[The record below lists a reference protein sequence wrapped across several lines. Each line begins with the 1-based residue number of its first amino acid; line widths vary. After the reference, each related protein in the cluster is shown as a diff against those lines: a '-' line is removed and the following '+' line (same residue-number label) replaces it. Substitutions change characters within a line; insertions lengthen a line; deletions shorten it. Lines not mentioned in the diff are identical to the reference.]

1 MAKNISTEFGAK
13 VNSHK
18 SKFNTSG
25 TKIKDLKEN
34 TTTNINRALAG
45 QSNRALL
52 TALSYSERDLGGSTR
67 TLKELDSLSQEA
79 HQTDDS
85 NFSQGFE
92 SNSVLT
98 EDTFSSTKSSA
109 IKSSKQST
117 SGSSRSI
124 ILAQKLQTEA
134 QYDIAKKIQSSNNR
148 LSMKLHADKMTQD
161 LRYQN
166 SSLKDFAA
174 MKIALNRMT
183 EYQVS
188 IQSDYYKKSLEVK
201 SNILNELREIKSD
214 IKLGFNINAN
224 TGKKDES
231 KETEAL
237 AKVIFGGDFKTG
249 IKKGLHQLIADKS
262 FQASGGLTSMLG
274 MLPGM
279 MAMGGGMSAN
289 SLMAMGMK
297 AGVEGYA
304 TKKFGSSRVDKFSKM
319 MNDPGQFATDKLNG
333 MQFSQNSLLRALAE
347 TFGDKKQSFASV
359 KYDEFRKKDPN
370 AKAQFDVKAHK
381 SLTDIIPTSLAKIEA
396 ALTGGKL
403 KLYNHKSQRYEEVS
417 AIHDK
422 AKSAFSNKEA
432 AEANRLEKTMAG
444 NSYGSVSKIIDELGD
459 SDVSGILKGK
469 ILANP
474 AAKEGFIRALRSFL
488 YKIKAKSKGKSLQ
501 TLLSNITVSPSFVLQ
516 HGEFNSND
524 PWPHYISMLI
534 ESSKYD
540 KKADVFLGSLLN
552 EANRIESVYE
562 DAMNDIINLE
572 HSSGMNYIMDNMKTT
587 TTDKNTYYSYD
598 KSIFDTSRGSASA
611 RKAKSSFE
619 SSSEV
624 FIALDKTFN
633 SSTSP
638 FHKRELYMAHNL
650 EVPKEWLDIA
660 NEREAIALFGPRGLN
675 YYNDAIRKLS
685 KKVKDIEG
693 KPNGVNTLEYTVAK
707 NSLDILVKNKN
718 KIFSSFEESGGVSN
732 VMKQFEEGNGRAA
745 SFDSNYASIDPI
757 SEITSFTQESLKS
770 YKVRSGIKVAS
781 AGAIG
786 VLASMYAKNLGY
798 GKMSTPLIG
807 ASIAGSLMMNHKMQ
821 GMVDMLGDKRN
832 ELMSD
837 GRTRGQ
843 ALQTKLMQEMLPVG
857 FATATGL
864 AVNKFTNNYVPYGK
878 LLGPVM
884 GWAAGSM
891 MMKIQKGFLGK
902 KFSSMLNKGLDLMG
916 GFGDSIRKKFGL
928 AAGQERYSMEE
939 ILGTRKKSKRSMKR
953 DSKGI
958 DKENRG
964 VQGKYKDLK
973 LASGASLAKVGCG
986 IFSVAYAVGVLIG
999 QKVLP
1004 EDFIP
1009 IANKYIDPASGGI
1022 KLEFFIEVGNRL
1034 GLNVH
1039 IANAADPKVDALL
1052 TGIGPKKKVAIALT
1066 NIDTGHYVVA
1076 FKSSGDDSLEI
1087 FDPNS
1092 DKTDVRSA
1100 QGLKMQSAAIIIM
1113 EASNNSSSVKSS
1125 ILSNSGDATTAKVDT
1140 NVNVNPINAGSGPGD
1155 SKSSV
1160 SSIKTDKYLKKVK
1173 TDDIAEKVIG
1183 VKVIGG
1189 HLEAL
1194 GVVGTVDAES
1204 YREKVSSF
1212 KTSLPMGLGKIGIGI
1227 KNLIAATSNAGASFY
1242 RSNSVAKSQLDTQ
1255 NQQEQRE
1262 QQNAEALQTIATG
1275 MGDGKEKKEKK
1286 KGNWLLGLLGG
1297 LLGLDMLAIMKG
1309 GASVK
1314 GIPKIFKAF
1323 SKVLIDRFKETL
1335 KGVHSGIKNFL
1346 GKFGINIP
1354 DMDEKTGKI
1363 AMNAGKEAAED
1374 VGEKAAKGAGEK
1386 VIQTGLKGAAKGG
1399 GKLAKALSKFTEVIQ
1414 ESVKILKKIPLIGK
1428 LVAKVPIEKIIKGF
1442 TQVGEKLAKKAI
1454 EGGAEAAAKAGVK
1467 GLLSGAKQL
1476 LTASGV
1482 GILINVGFTAIDV
1495 ISAVMGAKKVFGIEQ
1510 VTWKHKLA
1518 CGLSGFIISA
1528 CTSIPVLGWLFIF
1541 ADVKWIAPLIFECLG
1556 GDLNE
1561 GKEGEEGSE
1570 KIKMEGGVDT
1580 KDYVEDK
1587 YNLNENST
1595 GTALQGTTE
1604 GKVKETVDQT
1614 RKQQLD
1620 NVTSFGGYG
1629 WGGFIDKDGKL
1640 IKFGGA
1646 AAAGTATASATT
1658 SSATPGGTTSSTG
1671 VGNKAYGTKP
1681 KFYSQ
1686 KTFLASLNIGDG
1698 TVKDSGCAIAVAK
1711 MIAEF
1716 MGKTIKDMDL
1726 YTLAKKHV
1734 IADKSIGI
1742 KYFSDLGGTVTQSE
1756 ADLQNAMS
1764 VDGSAVAFLKDNHY
1778 VALLNKKGTI
1788 FYGDP
1793 MKDDWETVAPT
1804 DARFKGFT
1812 GLAVFGAIA
1821 TKLST
1826 KSIGGGR
1833 GEGSQRS
1840 SRRSIGYGSE
1850 TKAKA
1855 WRPSSSI
1862 KASSRK
1868 KESDTTNGNSI
1879 AAPAAAAAQAVAATT
1894 STGTLANMTGD
1905 FGKALEMIWELE
1917 GGNTK
1922 DGGYVVD
1929 TGGPTRFGITQ
1940 YNAKKHTGYTGDMR
1954 QFPKELAV
1962 KTYNDYWTNYGL
1974 NDIKGFPLAVAM
1986 YNTVVNSGPGRA
1998 SKFVTRMLG
2007 LPESRS
2013 AKLKPDWVSA
2023 LNAKPAG
2030 QAGMDFINQQDKFY
2044 DELVA
2049 MNAGKYGK
2057 SQKGWHNRTAK
2068 LKTMLGASGGAGGG
2082 PGKFVSQSSMTVA
2095 NAKLG
2100 GTTVAQSGCAI
2111 AVARMILGYFGKSRS
2126 ENTLLVQAKQHL
2138 AGDNV
2143 KASFFTE
2150 CIGGVMPNNVAV
2162 AKTSMDTNGSALS
2175 VIITGS
2181 GRAHW
2186 VAVIKDSDKMW
2197 IGDPSDNKFKPLTW
2211 NDLMAKKPTTMIMHS
2226 PATMAKLKDSVDSK
2240 STTSTDSS
2248 TSTTGTDTGTGT
2260 ATAAPTAPPPPTAG
2274 TTKNGGSQWGGFIDK
2289 DGKLIKFG
2297 AAAPVAPGTGITG
2310 GGPAPW
2316 LDVASKY
2323 LNKKEG
2329 VDNAVLDPMLASV
2342 GVNGS
2347 VSSIS
2352 WCGAFVSF
2360 CIKQAFPAFKGSAS
2374 SQYPTTKEGQTEY
2387 TKLDQP
2393 IRGAIIVWS
2402 RGGGHGHTA
2411 FYLGEAEGGRI
2422 ETIGGNQTVKGTD
2435 ESGKGQGVSSG
2446 PTSKDG
2452 NGRSFV
2458 GYYWPKV
2465 AGSGSTTA
2473 AITTGIATNA
2483 ANTVGNAVMN
2493 AANAVKPA
2501 ATGGTNTKPT
2511 VMDVI
2516 KPGKEQV
2523 RVQRELPLGITERL
2537 ARATGATSKVTL
2549 PSVGDHTVPGS
2560 GTAMKKAKNDMLWG
2574 AAAKIG
2580 KGVLQNTAMKDSV
2593 LGKGVTDL
2601 LDRLIKVTEDNK
2613 KVQEKLLD
2621 VNKQQEGHLKETA
2634 KNTKAPPVNTT
2645 TVVNKEPEDLYSYAS
2660 GIFKDFIKN

>member
-92 SNSVLT
+92 NNNVLT

-262 FQASGGLTSMLG
+262 SQASGGLTSMLG

-279 MAMGGGMSAN
+279 MAMGGGMSAK

-297 AGVEGYA
+297 AGVKGYA
-304 TKKFGSSRVDKFSKM
+304 TKKFGSSKVDKFSGM

-403 KLYNHKSQRYEEVS
+403 KLYNHKSQRYEDVS

-432 AEANRLEKTMAG
+432 NEANRLERQMSGNTAG
-444 NSYGSVSKIIDELGD
+444 SISAIINELGD
-459 SDVSGILKGK
+459 SDISGMLKGK

-501 TLLSNITVSPSFVLQ
+501 NILSNINVTPSFVMQ
-516 HGEFNSND
+516 HGEFAQQD

-534 ESSKYD
+534 ESAKYD
-540 KKADVFLGSLLN
+540 NNAESYLGYLLQ
-552 EANRIESVYE
+552 EANKIESVYDE
-562 DAMNDIINLE
+562 ALNDIMNLE
-572 HSSGMNYIMDNMKTT
+572 HSSGMSYIMDNLKTK
-587 TTDKNTYYSYD
+587 TTDKNTSYSYD
-598 KSIFDTSRGSASA
+598 SSIFDTSRSSASA
-611 RKAKSSFE
+611 RRAKSLFD
-619 SSSEV
+619 SSNEV
-624 FIALDKTFN
+624 FISLEKTFSN
-633 SSTSP
+633 STSP

-685 KKVKDIEG
+685 KKVKDIEN
-693 KPNGVNTLEYTVAK
+693 KPGGENTLEYTIAK
-707 NSLDILVKNKN
+707 NSLDLLIKSKS
-718 KIFSSFEESGGVSN
+718 KIFSQFEESGGVES
-732 VMKQFEEGNGRAA
+732 VMKQFEETGGKAA
-745 SFDSNYASIDPI
+745 SFDSSYASIDPI

-973 LASGASLAKVGCG
+973 LASGASLSKVGCG

-1092 DKTDVRSA
+1092 DKTDVRST

-1227 KNLIAATSNAGASFY
+1227 KNLISATSNAGASFY

-1262 QQNAEALQTIATG
+1262 QQNADALQTIATG

-1346 GKFGINIP
+1346 GKFGIKIP

-1363 AMNAGKEAAED
+1363 VMNAGKEAAEG

-1399 GKLAKALSKFTEVIQ
+1399 GKLAKALSKFTEVIR

-1428 LVAKVPIEKIIKGF
+1428 LVAKVPIEKIIEGF

-1454 EGGAEAAAKAGVK
+1454 EGGAEAAAKVGVK

-1476 LTASGV
+1476 LTSSGV
-1482 GILINVGFTAIDV
+1482 GIIINVGFTAIDV

-1587 YNLNENST
+1587 YNLNKNST
-1595 GTALQGTTE
+1595 GTALQGTAE

-1614 RKQQLD
+1614 QKQQLD
-1620 NVTSFGGYG
+1620 NVGGYG
-1629 WGGFIDKDGKL
+1629 WGGFFDQNGKEV
-1640 IKFGGA
+1640 KFGGA

-1833 GEGSQRS
+1833 GEGSRRS
-1840 SRRSIGYGSE
+1840 SSRSIGYGSE
-1850 TKAKA
+1850 TKGKA

-1862 KASSRK
+1862 KASSSK
-1868 KESDTTNGNSI
+1868 KGSDTTNGSSI
-1879 AAPAAAAAQAVAATT
+1879 AAPAATAAAPAAATT
-1894 STGTLANMTGD
+1894 STGTLGNMTGD
-1905 FGKALEMIWELE
+1905 FGKALEMIWEVE

-1940 YNAKKHTGYTGDMR
+1940 LNAKKHTGYTGDMR

-1962 KTYNDYWTNYGL
+1962 KTYNDYWTDYGL
-1974 NDIKGFPLAVAM
+1974 NDIKGFPLAAAM
-1986 YNTVVNSGPGRA
+1986 FNTVVNSGPGRA
-1998 SKFVTRMLG
+1998 SQFVTRMLG
-2007 LPESRS
+2007 QPEASS
-2013 AKLKPDWVSA
+2013 SKLKPDWVSA

-2030 QAGMDFINQQDKFY
+2030 QAGMEFINQQDKFY

-2049 MNAGKYGK
+2049 KNAGKYGQY
-2057 SQKGWHNRTAK
+2057 QKGWHNRTAK

-2082 PGKFVSQSSMTVA
+2082 PGTFVSQSSLTTA
-2095 NAKLG
+2095 SAKLG

-2126 ENTLLVQAKQHL
+2126 EGTLLVQAKQHL

-2248 TSTTGTDTGTGT
+2248 TSTGTGTDTGTGT

-2289 DGKLIKFG
+2289 DGKQIKFG

-2310 GGPAPW
+2310 GGATPW
-2316 LDVASKY
+2316 IDVAKSFLGITEEKNPDKVTMF
-2323 LNKKEG
+2323 L
-2329 VDNAVLDPMLASV
+2329 
-2342 GVNGS
+2342 GS
-2347 VSSIS
+2347 VMGGSPNPSIP
-2352 WCGAFVSF
+2352 WCAAFVSY
-2360 CIKQAFPAFKGSAS
+2360 CIKQAFPSFKGSPS
-2374 SQYPTTKEGQTEY
+2374 SQYPIDSKEYVKLDAPKPGAVVVWKNTGKEG
-2387 TKLDQP
+2387 
-2393 IRGAIIVWS
+2393 
-2402 RGGGHGHTA
+2402 GHTA
-2411 FYLGEAEGGRI
+2411 FFLSEPGGGKI
-2422 ETIGGNQTVKGTD
+2422 ETIGGNQSMKGTD
-2435 ESGKGQGVSSG
+2435 DGDSKGGVSTG
-2446 PTSKDG
+2446 PTSKDDG
-2452 NGRSFV
+2452 DGGKRKLMGFF
-2458 GYYWPKV
+2458 WPAIASQ
-2465 AGSGSTTA
+2465 AGAAPA
-2473 AITTGIATNA
+2473 AISNMGVNA
-2483 ANTVGNAVMN
+2483 ATAVSKG
-2493 AANAVKPA
+2493 VFD
-2501 ATGGTNTKPT
+2501 ATAKLKPT
-2511 VMDVI
+2511 KNEASDD

-2537 ARATGATSKVTL
+2537 ARATGVTSKVNL
-2549 PSVGDHTVPGS
+2549 PNVGDHTVPGS

-2580 KGVLQNTAMKDSV
+2580 KAVLQNTAMKDSV

-2660 GIFKDFIKN
+2660 GLFKDFIKN

>member
-52 TALSYSERDLGGSTR
+52 TALSYSERDLDGSTR

-174 MKIALNRMT
+174 MKTALNRIT

-262 FQASGGLTSMLG
+262 SQASGGLTSMLG

-279 MAMGGGMSAN
+279 MAMGGGMSAK

-297 AGVEGYA
+297 AGVKGYA
-304 TKKFGSSRVDKFSKM
+304 TKKFGSSKVDKFSEM

-403 KLYNHKSQRYEEVS
+403 KLYNHKSQRYEDVS

-540 KKADVFLGSLLN
+540 KKAEVFLGSLLN

-572 HSSGMNYIMDNMKTT
+572 HSSGMSYIMDNLKTK
-587 TTDKNTYYSYD
+587 TTDKNTSYSYD
-598 KSIFDTSRGSASA
+598 SSIFDTSRSSASA
-611 RKAKSSFE
+611 RRAKSLFD
-619 SSSEV
+619 SSNEV
-624 FIALDKTFN
+624 FISLEKTFSN
-633 SSTSP
+633 STSP

-685 KKVKDIEG
+685 KKVKDIEN
-693 KPNGVNTLEYTVAK
+693 KPGGENTLEYTIAK
-707 NSLDILVKNKN
+707 NSLDLLIKSKS
-718 KIFSSFEESGGVSN
+718 KIFSQFEESGGVES
-732 VMKQFEEGNGRAA
+732 VMKQFEETGGKAA
-745 SFDSNYASIDPI
+745 SFDSSYASIDPI
-757 SEITSFTQESLKS
+757 AEITSFTQESLKS

-973 LASGASLAKVGCG
+973 LASGASLSKVGCG

-1092 DKTDVRSA
+1092 DKTDVRST

-1227 KNLIAATSNAGASFY
+1227 KNLISATSNSGASFY

-1262 QQNAEALQTIATG
+1262 QQNADALQTIATG

-1346 GKFGINIP
+1346 GKFGIKIP

-1363 AMNAGKEAAED
+1363 VMNAGKEAAED

-1414 ESVKILKKIPLIGK
+1414 ESAKILKKIPLIGK
-1428 LVAKVPIEKIIKGF
+1428 LVEKVPIEKIIKGF

-1454 EGGAEAAAKAGVK
+1454 EGGAEAAAKVGVK

-1482 GILINVGFTAIDV
+1482 GIIINVGFTAIDV

-1595 GTALQGTTE
+1595 GTALQGTAE

-1614 RKQQLD
+1614 QKQQLD
-1620 NVTSFGGYG
+1620 NVGGYG
-1629 WGGFIDKDGKL
+1629 WGGFFDQNGKEV
-1640 IKFGGA
+1640 KFGGA

-1840 SRRSIGYGSE
+1840 SSRSIGYGSE
-1850 TKAKA
+1850 TKGKA

-1862 KASSRK
+1862 KASSSK
-1868 KESDTTNGNSI
+1868 KGSDTTNGSST
-1879 AAPAAAAAQAVAATT
+1879 AAPAATAAAPAAATT
-1894 STGTLANMTGD
+1894 STGTLGNMTGD
-1905 FGKALEMIWELE
+1905 FGKALEMIWEVE

-1940 YNAKKHTGYTGDMR
+1940 ANAKKHTGYTGDMR

-1974 NDIKGFPLAVAM
+1974 NDIKGFPLAAAM
-1986 YNTVVNSGPGRA
+1986 FNTVVNSGPGRA
-1998 SKFVTRMLG
+1998 SQFVTRMLG
-2007 LPESRS
+2007 QPESRS
-2013 AKLKPDWVSA
+2013 SKLKPDWVSA

-2030 QAGMDFINQQDKFY
+2030 QAGMEFINQQDKFY

-2049 MNAGKYGK
+2049 KNAGKYGQY
-2057 SQKGWHNRTAK
+2057 QKGWHNRTAK

-2082 PGKFVSQSSMTVA
+2082 PGTFVSQRSMSVSK
-2095 NAKLG
+2095 AKLG

-2126 ENTLLVQAKQHL
+2126 ESTLLVQAKQHL

-2197 IGDPSDNKFKPLTW
+2197 IGDPNDNKFKPLTW

-2248 TSTTGTDTGTGT
+2248 TSTGTGTDTGTGT

-2289 DGKLIKFG
+2289 DGKQIKFG
-2297 AAAPVAPGTGITG
+2297 AAAPAAPGTPGTGITG

-2347 VSSIS
+2347 VSSIP

-2360 CIKQAFPAFKGSAS
+2360 CIKQVFPAFKGSTS

-2473 AITTGIATNA
+2473 AITAGTATNA

-2501 ATGGTNTKPT
+2501 ATGGTNTKPI
-2511 VMDVI
+2511 VMDII
-2516 KPGKEQV
+2516 KPIKDGTASEIATDIMN
-2523 RVQRELPLGITERL
+2523 RRSL
-2537 ARATGATSKVTL
+2537 AKVSRSSKVKL
-2549 PSVGDHTVPGS
+2549 PTMLDHSVPEIPKTNKLFTEG
-2560 GTAMKKAKNDMLWG
+2560 
-2574 AAAKIG
+2574 AKIG
-2580 KGVLQNTAMKDSV
+2580 KAVLQNTAMKDSV

-2660 GIFKDFIKN
+2660 GLFKDFIKN

>member
-52 TALSYSERDLGGSTR
+52 TALSYSERDLDGSTR

-174 MKIALNRMT
+174 MKTALNRMT

-262 FQASGGLTSMLG
+262 SQASGGLTSMLG

-279 MAMGGGMSAN
+279 MAMGGGMSAK

-297 AGVEGYA
+297 AGVKGYA
-304 TKKFGSSRVDKFSKM
+304 TKKFGSSKVDKFSEM

-403 KLYNHKSQRYEEVS
+403 KLYNHKSQRYEDVS

-540 KKADVFLGSLLN
+540 KKAEVFLGSLLN

-572 HSSGMNYIMDNMKTT
+572 HSSGMSYIMDNLKTK
-587 TTDKNTYYSYD
+587 TTDKNTSYSYD
-598 KSIFDTSRGSASA
+598 SSIFDTSRSSASA
-611 RKAKSSFE
+611 RRAKSLFD
-619 SSSEV
+619 SSNEV
-624 FIALDKTFN
+624 FISLEKTFSN
-633 SSTSP
+633 STSP

-685 KKVKDIEG
+685 KKVKDIEN
-693 KPNGVNTLEYTVAK
+693 KPGGENTLEYTIAK
-707 NSLDILVKNKN
+707 NSLDLLIKSKS
-718 KIFSSFEESGGVSN
+718 KIFSQFEESGGVES
-732 VMKQFEEGNGRAA
+732 VMKQFEETGGKAA
-745 SFDSNYASIDPI
+745 SFDSSYASIDPI
-757 SEITSFTQESLKS
+757 AEITSFTQESLKS

-973 LASGASLAKVGCG
+973 LASGASLSKVGCG

-1092 DKTDVRSA
+1092 DKTDVRST

-1227 KNLIAATSNAGASFY
+1227 KNLISATSNSGASFY

-1262 QQNAEALQTIATG
+1262 QQNADALQTIATG

-1346 GKFGINIP
+1346 GKFGIKIP

-1363 AMNAGKEAAED
+1363 VMNAGKEAAED

-1414 ESVKILKKIPLIGK
+1414 ESAKILKKIPLIGK
-1428 LVAKVPIEKIIKGF
+1428 LVEKVPIEKIIKGF

-1454 EGGAEAAAKAGVK
+1454 EGGAEAAAKVGVK

-1482 GILINVGFTAIDV
+1482 GIIINVGFTAIDV

-1595 GTALQGTTE
+1595 GTALQGTAE

-1614 RKQQLD
+1614 QKQQLD
-1620 NVTSFGGYG
+1620 NVGGYG
-1629 WGGFIDKDGKL
+1629 WGGFFDQNGKEV
-1640 IKFGGA
+1640 KFGGA

-1840 SRRSIGYGSE
+1840 SSRSIGYGSE
-1850 TKAKA
+1850 TKGKA

-1862 KASSRK
+1862 KASSSK
-1868 KESDTTNGNSI
+1868 KGSDTTNGSST
-1879 AAPAAAAAQAVAATT
+1879 AAPAATAAAPAAATT
-1894 STGTLANMTGD
+1894 STGTLGNMTGD
-1905 FGKALEMIWELE
+1905 FGKALEMIWEVE

-1940 YNAKKHTGYTGDMR
+1940 ANAKKHTGYTGDMR

-1974 NDIKGFPLAVAM
+1974 NDIKGFPLAAAM
-1986 YNTVVNSGPGRA
+1986 FNTVVNSGPGRA
-1998 SKFVTRMLG
+1998 SQFVTRMLG
-2007 LPESRS
+2007 QPESRS
-2013 AKLKPDWVSA
+2013 SKLKPDWVSA

-2030 QAGMDFINQQDKFY
+2030 QAGMEFINQQDKFY

-2049 MNAGKYGK
+2049 KNAGKYGQY
-2057 SQKGWHNRTAK
+2057 QKGWHNRTAK

-2082 PGKFVSQSSMTVA
+2082 PGTFVSQRSMSVSK
-2095 NAKLG
+2095 AKLG

-2126 ENTLLVQAKQHL
+2126 ESTLLVQAKQHL

-2197 IGDPSDNKFKPLTW
+2197 IGDPNDNKFKPLTW

-2248 TSTTGTDTGTGT
+2248 TSTGTGTDTGTGT

-2289 DGKLIKFG
+2289 DGKQIKFG
-2297 AAAPVAPGTGITG
+2297 AAAPAAPGTPGTGITG

-2347 VSSIS
+2347 VSSIP

-2473 AITTGIATNA
+2473 AITAGTATNA

-2501 ATGGTNTKPT
+2501 ATGGTNTKPI
-2511 VMDVI
+2511 VMDII
-2516 KPGKEQV
+2516 KPIKDGTASEIATDIMN
-2523 RVQRELPLGITERL
+2523 RRSL
-2537 ARATGATSKVTL
+2537 AKVSRSSKVKL
-2549 PSVGDHTVPGS
+2549 PTMLDHSVPEIPKTNKLFTEG
-2560 GTAMKKAKNDMLWG
+2560 
-2574 AAAKIG
+2574 AKIG
-2580 KGVLQNTAMKDSV
+2580 KAVLQNTAMKDSV

-2660 GIFKDFIKN
+2660 GLFKDFIKN

>member
-92 SNSVLT
+92 NNNVLT

-262 FQASGGLTSMLG
+262 SQASGGLTSMLG

-279 MAMGGGMSAN
+279 MAMGGGMSAK

-297 AGVEGYA
+297 AGVKGYA
-304 TKKFGSSRVDKFSKM
+304 TKKFGSSKVDKFSGM

-403 KLYNHKSQRYEEVS
+403 KLYNHKSQRYEDVS

-432 AEANRLEKTMAG
+432 NEANRLERQMSGNTAG
-444 NSYGSVSKIIDELGD
+444 SISAIINELGD
-459 SDVSGILKGK
+459 SDISGMLKGK

-501 TLLSNITVSPSFVLQ
+501 NILSNINVTPSFVMQ
-516 HGEFNSND
+516 HGEFAQQD

-534 ESSKYD
+534 ESAKYD
-540 KKADVFLGSLLN
+540 NNAESYLGYLLQ
-552 EANRIESVYE
+552 EANKIESVYDE
-562 DAMNDIINLE
+562 ALNDIMNLE
-572 HSSGMNYIMDNMKTT
+572 HSSGMSYIMDNLKTK
-587 TTDKNTYYSYD
+587 TTDKNTSYSYD
-598 KSIFDTSRGSASA
+598 SSIFDTSRSSASA
-611 RKAKSSFE
+611 RRAKSLFD
-619 SSSEV
+619 SSNEV
-624 FIALDKTFN
+624 FISLEKTFSN
-633 SSTSP
+633 STSP

-685 KKVKDIEG
+685 KKVKDIEN
-693 KPNGVNTLEYTVAK
+693 KPGGENTLEYTIAK
-707 NSLDILVKNKN
+707 NSLDLLIKSKS
-718 KIFSSFEESGGVSN
+718 KIFSQFEESGGVES
-732 VMKQFEEGNGRAA
+732 VMKQFEETGGKAA
-745 SFDSNYASIDPI
+745 YFDSIYASIDPI

-973 LASGASLAKVGCG
+973 LASGASLSKVGCG

-1092 DKTDVRSA
+1092 DKTDVRST

-1227 KNLIAATSNAGASFY
+1227 KNLISATSNAGASFY

-1262 QQNAEALQTIATG
+1262 QQNADALQTIATG
-1275 MGDGKEKKEKK
+1275 MGDGKEKKEKE

-1346 GKFGINIP
+1346 GKVGIKIP

-1363 AMNAGKEAAED
+1363 VMNAGKEAAEG

-1399 GKLAKALSKFTEVIQ
+1399 GKLAKALSKFTEVIR

-1428 LVAKVPIEKIIKGF
+1428 LVAKVPIEKIIEGF

-1454 EGGAEAAAKAGVK
+1454 EGGAEAAAKVGVK

-1476 LTASGV
+1476 LTSSGV
-1482 GILINVGFTAIDV
+1482 GIIINVGFTAIDV

-1587 YNLNENST
+1587 YNLNKNST
-1595 GTALQGTTE
+1595 GTALQGTAE

-1614 RKQQLD
+1614 QKQQLD
-1620 NVTSFGGYG
+1620 NVGGYG
-1629 WGGFIDKDGKL
+1629 WGGFFDQNGKEV
-1640 IKFGGA
+1640 KFGGA

-1850 TKAKA
+1850 TKGKA

-1862 KASSRK
+1862 KASSSK
-1868 KESDTTNGNSI
+1868 KGSDTTNGSSI
-1879 AAPAAAAAQAVAATT
+1879 AAPAATAAAPAAATT
-1894 STGTLANMTGD
+1894 STGTLGNMTGD
-1905 FGKALEMIWELE
+1905 FGKALEMIWEVE

-1940 YNAKKHTGYTGDMR
+1940 LNAKKHTGYTGDMR

-1962 KTYNDYWTNYGL
+1962 KTYNDYWTDYGL
-1974 NDIKGFPLAVAM
+1974 NDIKGFPLAAAM
-1986 YNTVVNSGPGRA
+1986 FNTVVNSGPGRA
-1998 SKFVTRMLG
+1998 SQFVTRMLG
-2007 LPESRS
+2007 QPEASS
-2013 AKLKPDWVSA
+2013 SKLKPDWVSA

-2030 QAGMDFINQQDKFY
+2030 QAGMEFINQQDKFY

-2049 MNAGKYGK
+2049 KNAGKYGQY
-2057 SQKGWHNRTAK
+2057 QKGWHNRTAK

-2082 PGKFVSQSSMTVA
+2082 PGTFVSQSSLTTA
-2095 NAKLG
+2095 SAKLG

-2126 ENTLLVQAKQHL
+2126 EGTLLVQAKQHL

-2248 TSTTGTDTGTGT
+2248 TSTGTGTDTGTGT

-2289 DGKLIKFG
+2289 DGKQIKFG

-2310 GGPAPW
+2310 GGATPW
-2316 LDVASKY
+2316 IDVAKSFLGITEEKNPDKVTMF
-2323 LNKKEG
+2323 L
-2329 VDNAVLDPMLASV
+2329 
-2342 GVNGS
+2342 GS
-2347 VSSIS
+2347 VMGGSPNPSIP
-2352 WCGAFVSF
+2352 WCAAFVSY
-2360 CIKQAFPAFKGSAS
+2360 CIKQAFPSFKGSPS
-2374 SQYPTTKEGQTEY
+2374 SQYPIDSKEYVKLDAPKPGAVVVWKNTGKEG
-2387 TKLDQP
+2387 
-2393 IRGAIIVWS
+2393 
-2402 RGGGHGHTA
+2402 GHTA
-2411 FYLGEAEGGRI
+2411 FFLSEPGGGKI
-2422 ETIGGNQTVKGTD
+2422 ETIGGNQSMKGTD
-2435 ESGKGQGVSSG
+2435 DGDSKGGVSTG
-2446 PTSKDG
+2446 PTSKDDG
-2452 NGRSFV
+2452 DGGKRKLMGFF
-2458 GYYWPKV
+2458 WPAIASQ
-2465 AGSGSTTA
+2465 AGAAPA
-2473 AITTGIATNA
+2473 AISNMGVNA
-2483 ANTVGNAVMN
+2483 ATAVSKG
-2493 AANAVKPA
+2493 VFD
-2501 ATGGTNTKPT
+2501 ATAKLKPT
-2511 VMDVI
+2511 KNEASDD

-2537 ARATGATSKVTL
+2537 ARATGVTSKVNL
-2549 PSVGDHTVPGS
+2549 PNVGDHTVPGS

-2580 KGVLQNTAMKDSV
+2580 KAVLQNTAMKDSV

-2660 GIFKDFIKN
+2660 GLFKDFIKN

>member
-92 SNSVLT
+92 NNNVLT

-117 SGSSRSI
+117 SGSSSRAI

-174 MKIALNRMT
+174 MKTALNRMT

-262 FQASGGLTSMLG
+262 SQASGGLTSMLG

-279 MAMGGGMSAN
+279 MAMGGGMSAK

-297 AGVEGYA
+297 EGIKGYA
-304 TKKFGSSRVDKFSKM
+304 TKKFGSSKVDKFSGM

-444 NSYGSVSKIIDELGD
+444 NSYGSVFKIIDELGD

-587 TTDKNTYYSYD
+587 TTNKNTFYSYD

-675 YYNDAIRKLS
+675 YYNDAIKKLS

-1160 SSIKTDKYLKKVK
+1160 SNIKTDKYLKKLKVEEV
-1173 TDDIAEKVIG
+1173 AERVIG

-1204 YREKVSSF
+1204 YREKVGTF

-1227 KNLIAATSNAGASFY
+1227 KNLISATSNSGASFY

-1262 QQNAEALQTIATG
+1262 KQNADALQTMATG

-1346 GKFGINIP
+1346 GKFGIKIP

-1363 AMNAGKEAAED
+1363 TMNAGKEAAED

-1386 VIQTGLKGAAKGG
+1386 VVQTGLKGAAKGG

-1428 LVAKVPIEKIIKGF
+1428 LVAKVPIENIIKGF

-1482 GILINVGFTAIDV
+1482 GIIINVGFTAIDV

-1595 GTALQGTTE
+1595 GTALQGTAE

-1614 RKQQLD
+1614 QKQQLD
-1620 NVTSFGGYG
+1620 NVGGYG

-1716 MGKTIKDMDL
+1716 MGKKIKDMDL

-1850 TKAKA
+1850 TKGKA
-1855 WRPSSSI
+1855 WRPSSSF
-1862 KASSRK
+1862 KASSSK
-1868 KESDTTNGNSI
+1868 KESDTSIGSSI
-1879 AAPAAAAAQAVAATT
+1879 AAPAAAAAAAAAPAATT

-1929 TGGPTRFGITQ
+1929 TGGPTRYGITQ
-1940 YNAKKHTGYTGDMR
+1940 ENARIHTGYTGDMR

-1962 KTYNDYWTNYGL
+1962 KTYNNYWSNYGL
-1974 NDIKGFPLAVAM
+1974 NDIKGFPLAMAM
-1986 YNTVVNSGPGRA
+1986 FNTVVNSGPARA

-2007 LPESRS
+2007 LPESKS
-2013 AKLKPDWVSA
+2013 SKLKPDWVSA

-2044 DELVA
+2044 DVLVA
-2049 MNAGKYGK
+2049 QNAGKYGP

-2082 PGKFVSQSSMTVA
+2082 PGTFVSQGSMTVA

-2111 AVARMILGYFGKSRS
+2111 AVARMILGYFGKSKS
-2126 ENTLLVQAKQHL
+2126 ESTLLVQAKQHL

-2162 AKTSMDTNGSALS
+2162 AKISMDTNGSALS

-2181 GRAHW
+2181 GRPHW

-2248 TSTTGTDTGTGT
+2248 TSTGTGTDTGT
-2260 ATAAPTAPPPPTAG
+2260 ATAAPVAPAAPTAG

-2289 DGKLIKFG
+2289 DGKQIKFG
-2297 AAAPVAPGTGITG
+2297 AAAPVAPGAPGAGITG
-2310 GGPAPW
+2310 GGAAPW
-2316 LDVASKY
+2316 IDVAKSFIGITEEKNPDKVTMF
-2323 LNKKEG
+2323 L
-2329 VDNAVLDPMLASV
+2329 
-2342 GVNGS
+2342 GS
-2347 VSSIS
+2347 VMGGNPSPSTS
-2352 WCGAFVSF
+2352 WCGAFVSY
-2360 CIKQAFPAFKGSAS
+2360 CIKQALPSFKGSPN
-2374 SQYPTTKEGQTEY
+2374 SQYPIDSKEYVKLDAPKPGAVVVWKNTGKEG
-2387 TKLDQP
+2387 
-2393 IRGAIIVWS
+2393 
-2402 RGGGHGHTA
+2402 GHTA
-2411 FYLGEAEGGRI
+2411 FFLSEPGGGKI
-2422 ETIGGNQTVKGTD
+2422 ETIGGNQSMRGTD
-2435 ESGKGQGVSSG
+2435 DGVSRGGVSTG
-2446 PTSKDG
+2446 PTPKNDG
-2452 NGRSFV
+2452 DGGKRKLMGFF
-2458 GYYWPKV
+2458 WPV
-2465 AGSGSTTA
+2465 IASQAGA
-2473 AITTGIATNA
+2473 AAVSNMGVNA
-2483 ANTVGNAVMN
+2483 AS
-2493 AANAVKPA
+2493 
-2501 ATGGTNTKPT
+2501 ATSKGVFDATAKLKPT
-2511 VMDVI
+2511 KNEASDD

-2523 RVQRELPLGITERL
+2523 RAQRELPLGITERL
-2537 ARATGATSKVTL
+2537 ARATGVTSKVNL

-2580 KGVLQNTAMKDSV
+2580 NAVLQNTAMKDSV

-2621 VNKQQEGHLKETA
+2621 VNKQQAGHLKETA

-2660 GIFKDFIKN
+2660 GIFKEFIKN

>member
-174 MKIALNRMT
+174 MKTALNRMT

-262 FQASGGLTSMLG
+262 SQATGGLTSMLG

-279 MAMGGGMSAN
+279 MAMGGGMSAK

-297 AGVEGYA
+297 EGIKGYA
-304 TKKFGSSRVDKFSKM
+304 TKKFGSSKVDKFSVM

-540 KKADVFLGSLLN
+540 KKADVFLGYLLN

-732 VMKQFEEGNGRAA
+732 VMKQFEESNGRAA
-745 SFDSNYASIDPI
+745 SFDYNYASIDPI

-1076 FKSSGDDSLEI
+1076 FKSSGDDALEI

-1173 TDDIAEKVIG
+1173 SDDVAEKVIG

-1227 KNLIAATSNAGASFY
+1227 KNLIAATSNSGASFY

-1262 QQNAEALQTIATG
+1262 KQNADALQSIATG

-1363 AMNAGKEAAED
+1363 TMNAGKEAAED

-1386 VIQTGLKGAAKGG
+1386 VVQTGLKGATKGG

-1482 GILINVGFTAIDV
+1482 GIIINVGFTAIDV

-1595 GTALQGTTE
+1595 GTALQGTAE

-1614 RKQQLD
+1614 QKQQLD
-1620 NVTSFGGYG
+1620 NVGGYG

-1850 TKAKA
+1850 TKGKA
-1855 WRPSSSI
+1855 WRPSPSF
-1862 KASSRK
+1862 KASSSK
-1868 KESDTTNGNSI
+1868 KESDTSIGSSI
-1879 AAPAAAAAQAVAATT
+1879 AAPAAAAAAAAAPAATT
-1894 STGTLANMTGD
+1894 STGTLGNMTGD

-1929 TGGPTRFGITQ
+1929 TGGPTRYGITQ
-1940 YNAKKHTGYTGDMR
+1940 ENARIHTGYTGDMR

-1962 KTYNDYWTNYGL
+1962 KTYTNYWNNYGL

-1986 YNTVVNSGPGRA
+1986 YNTVVNSGPARA

-2007 LPESRS
+2007 LPESK
-2013 AKLKPDWVSA
+2013 AGKLKPDWVSA

-2030 QAGMDFINQQDKFY
+2030 QAGMDFINQQDKYY
-2044 DELVA
+2044 DVLVA
-2049 MNAGKYGK
+2049 ANAGKYGPSK
-2057 SQKGWHNRTAK
+2057 KGWHNRTAK

-2082 PGKFVSQSSMTVA
+2082 PGTFVSQGSMTVSK
-2095 NAKLG
+2095 AKLG

-2126 ENTLLVQAKQHL
+2126 ESTLLVQAKQHL

-2162 AKTSMDTNGSALS
+2162 AKISMDTNGSALS

-2181 GRAHW
+2181 GRPHW

-2240 STTSTDSS
+2240 STTSTTSTDSS
-2248 TSTTGTDTGTGT
+2248 TSTGTGTDTGT

-2297 AAAPVAPGTGITG
+2297 AAAPVAPGAPGAGITG
-2310 GGPAPW
+2310 GGDAPW
-2316 LDVASKY
+2316 IDVAKSFIGTTEEKNPDKITMF
-2323 LNKKEG
+2323 L
-2329 VDNAVLDPMLASV
+2329 
-2342 GVNGS
+2342 GS
-2347 VSSIS
+2347 VMGGNPSPSTS
-2352 WCGAFVSF
+2352 WCGAFVSY
-2360 CIKQAFPAFKGSAS
+2360 CIKQALPSFKGSPN
-2374 SQYPTTKEGQTEY
+2374 SQYPIDSKEYIKLDAPKPGAVVVWKNTGKEG
-2387 TKLDQP
+2387 
-2393 IRGAIIVWS
+2393 
-2402 RGGGHGHTA
+2402 GHTA
-2411 FYLGEAEGGRI
+2411 FFLSEPGGGKI
-2422 ETIGGNQTVKGTD
+2422 ETIGGNQSMKGTD
-2435 ESGKGQGVSSG
+2435 DGDSKGGVSTG
-2446 PTSKDG
+2446 PTSKNDG
-2452 NGRSFV
+2452 DGGKRKLMGFF
-2458 GYYWPKV
+2458 WPV
-2465 AGSGSTTA
+2465 TASQAGAA
-2473 AITTGIATNA
+2473 AISNTGVNA
-2483 ANTVGNAVMN
+2483 AS
-2493 AANAVKPA
+2493 
-2501 ATGGTNTKPT
+2501 ATAKGVTDATAKLKPT
-2511 VMDVI
+2511 KNEASDD

-2523 RVQRELPLGITERL
+2523 RAQRELPLGITERL
-2537 ARATGATSKVTL
+2537 ARATGVTSKVNL

-2560 GTAMKKAKNDMLWG
+2560 GTTMKKAKNDMLWG

-2580 KGVLQNTAMKDSV
+2580 NAVLQNTAMKDSV

-2621 VNKQQEGHLKETA
+2621 VNKQQVGHLKETA

-2660 GIFKDFIKN
+2660 GIFKEFIKN

>member
-34 TTTNINRALAG
+34 ITTNINRALAG

-92 SNSVLT
+92 NNSVLT

-117 SGSSRSI
+117 SGISRSI

-174 MKIALNRMT
+174 MKTALNRMT

-237 AKVIFGGDFKTG
+237 AKIIFGGDFKTG

-262 FQASGGLTSMLG
+262 SQATGGLTSMLG

-279 MAMGGGMSAN
+279 MAMGGGMSAK

-297 AGVEGYA
+297 EGIKGYA
-304 TKKFGSSRVDKFSKM
+304 TKKFGSSKVDKFSVM

-444 NSYGSVSKIIDELGD
+444 NSDGSVSKIIDELGD

-540 KKADVFLGSLLN
+540 KKADVFLGYLLN

-587 TTDKNTYYSYD
+587 TTNKNTFYSYD

-1076 FKSSGDDSLEI
+1076 FKSSGDDALEI

-1173 TDDIAEKVIG
+1173 SDDVAEKVIG

-1227 KNLIAATSNAGASFY
+1227 KNLIAATSNSGASFY

-1262 QQNAEALQTIATG
+1262 KQNADALQTMATG

-1363 AMNAGKEAAED
+1363 TMNAGKEAAED

-1386 VIQTGLKGAAKGG
+1386 VVQTGLKGAAKGG

-1476 LTASGV
+1476 LTTSGV
-1482 GILINVGFTAIDV
+1482 GIIINVGFTAIDV

-1595 GTALQGTTE
+1595 GTALQGTAE

-1614 RKQQLD
+1614 QKQQPNYVGGY
-1620 NVTSFGGYG
+1620 NVGGYG
-1629 WGGFIDKDGKL
+1629 
-1640 IKFGGA
+1640 
-1646 AAAGTATASATT
+1646 
-1658 SSATPGGTTSSTG
+1658 
-1671 VGNKAYGTKP
+1671 
-1681 KFYSQ
+1681 
-1686 KTFLASLNIGDG
+1686 
-1698 TVKDSGCAIAVAK
+1698 
-1711 MIAEF
+1711 
-1716 MGKTIKDMDL
+1716 
-1726 YTLAKKHV
+1726 
-1734 IADKSIGI
+1734 
-1742 KYFSDLGGTVTQSE
+1742 
-1756 ADLQNAMS
+1756 
-1764 VDGSAVAFLKDNHY
+1764 
-1778 VALLNKKGTI
+1778 
-1788 FYGDP
+1788 
-1793 MKDDWETVAPT
+1793 
-1804 DARFKGFT
+1804 
-1812 GLAVFGAIA
+1812 
-1821 TKLST
+1821 
-1826 KSIGGGR
+1826 
-1833 GEGSQRS
+1833 
-1840 SRRSIGYGSE
+1840 
-1850 TKAKA
+1850 
-1855 WRPSSSI
+1855 
-1862 KASSRK
+1862 
-1868 KESDTTNGNSI
+1868 
-1879 AAPAAAAAQAVAATT
+1879 
-1894 STGTLANMTGD
+1894 
-1905 FGKALEMIWELE
+1905 
-1917 GGNTK
+1917 
-1922 DGGYVVD
+1922 
-1929 TGGPTRFGITQ
+1929 
-1940 YNAKKHTGYTGDMR
+1940 
-1954 QFPKELAV
+1954 
-1962 KTYNDYWTNYGL
+1962 
-1974 NDIKGFPLAVAM
+1974 
-1986 YNTVVNSGPGRA
+1986 
-1998 SKFVTRMLG
+1998 
-2007 LPESRS
+2007 
-2013 AKLKPDWVSA
+2013 
-2023 LNAKPAG
+2023 
-2030 QAGMDFINQQDKFY
+2030 
-2044 DELVA
+2044 
-2049 MNAGKYGK
+2049 
-2057 SQKGWHNRTAK
+2057 
-2068 LKTMLGASGGAGGG
+2068 
-2082 PGKFVSQSSMTVA
+2082 
-2095 NAKLG
+2095 
-2100 GTTVAQSGCAI
+2100 
-2111 AVARMILGYFGKSRS
+2111 
-2126 ENTLLVQAKQHL
+2126 
-2138 AGDNV
+2138 
-2143 KASFFTE
+2143 
-2150 CIGGVMPNNVAV
+2150 
-2162 AKTSMDTNGSALS
+2162 
-2175 VIITGS
+2175 
-2181 GRAHW
+2181 
-2186 VAVIKDSDKMW
+2186 
-2197 IGDPSDNKFKPLTW
+2197 
-2211 NDLMAKKPTTMIMHS
+2211 
-2226 PATMAKLKDSVDSK
+2226 
-2240 STTSTDSS
+2240 
-2248 TSTTGTDTGTGT
+2248 
-2260 ATAAPTAPPPPTAG
+2260 
-2274 TTKNGGSQWGGFIDK
+2274 WGGFIDK

-2297 AAAPVAPGTGITG
+2297 AAAPVAPGAGITG
-2310 GGPAPW
+2310 GGDAPW
-2316 LDVASKY
+2316 IDVAKSFIGIT
-2323 LNKKEG
+2323 EG
-2329 VDNAVLDPMLASV
+2329 KNPDKVTMFL
-2342 GVNGS
+2342 GS
-2347 VSSIS
+2347 VMGGNPSPSTS
-2352 WCGAFVSF
+2352 WCGAFVSY
-2360 CIKQAFPAFKGSAS
+2360 CIKQALPSFKGSPN
-2374 SQYPTTKEGQTEY
+2374 SQYPIDSKEYIKLDAPKPGAVVVWKNTGKEG
-2387 TKLDQP
+2387 
-2393 IRGAIIVWS
+2393 
-2402 RGGGHGHTA
+2402 GHTA
-2411 FYLGEAEGGRI
+2411 FFLSEPGGGKI
-2422 ETIGGNQTVKGTD
+2422 ETIGGNQSMKGTD
-2435 ESGKGQGVSSG
+2435 DGVSRGGVSTG
-2446 PTSKDG
+2446 PTSKNDG
-2452 NGRSFV
+2452 DGGKRKLMGFF
-2458 GYYWPKV
+2458 WPV
-2465 AGSGSTTA
+2465 TASQAGAA
-2473 AITTGIATNA
+2473 AISNTGVNA
-2483 ANTVGNAVMN
+2483 AS
-2493 AANAVKPA
+2493 
-2501 ATGGTNTKPT
+2501 ATAKGAFDATAKLKPT
-2511 VMDVI
+2511 KNEASDD

-2523 RVQRELPLGITERL
+2523 RAQRELPLGITERL
-2537 ARATGATSKVTL
+2537 ARATGVTSKVNL

-2580 KGVLQNTAMKDSV
+2580 NAVLQNTAMKDSV

-2660 GIFKDFIKN
+2660 GIFKEFIKN